1 MTPMTPDDNRRTA
14 AFAFLARARM
24 RPCEPV
30 SAETIA
36 NVTVA
41 GPALPCRAAISRAT
55 GPRLV

>member
-1 MTPMTPDDNRRTA
+1 MTAMTPDDNRRTA

-41 GPALPCRAAISRAT
+41 GPALPCWAAISRAS